1 MANNKDLIIDTT
13 VEVGGIIRETL
24 GSDPTTSYETEYYNV
39 RNLPLYRDQA
49 VRTVMSPTLGAD
61 VLNFEFGDDGNKL
74 YYLASLTGIIYE
86 YDLTNG
92 PYDIS
97 AASYAN
103 TAGYDLG
110 TTTARH
116 FFFNPDGLTMY
127 VFLSFNTLSHKHTL
141 TTPWDLN
148 TASGPTSFT
157 LPYSCNCAKASPDG
171 TKLYMSVN
179 SGAAYGTYQYSTSVP
194 WNFDTSNMTLDII
207 PSKFMK
213 PTGGFTPA
221 LGSTGSEI
229 FDRAIFTFN
238 SDGTKF
244 ITKEADTI
252 DDRGRYFD
260 VWDVETPYDLR
271 TATFSY
277 TGKLYQELQKNR
289 RGDIGRIDDFQF
301 NSDGSSLFILSG
313 SGNDEDTIQ
322 EYPCS
327 TNTAYTTFD
336 LSSGN
341 YFDYILNDDVN
352 IKFTNAAETQTF
364 KIEIDTYNV
373 GAFDFNTIDENSEVT
388 VGNTQYFAAG
398 PVSLYVSPDG
408 KFVSTAGYLDYTMNT
423 WEMTSPH
430 DLSTAE
436 LMPAYSNVA
445 ITDVDTGNLGIDSLW
460 YSPDGHRLYM
470 YDKSISND
478 RIYQFNLSKSFR
490 ASADDLSDAVAV
502 KSMPGTESGNGFAL
516 SSNGK
521 YAFIANP
528 NQDNIRRYTLTTPWE
543 IATLDSNS
551 LIIGTGTGT
560 TTVSDLWVSEDGRYF
575 VTSNQTGIDL
585 ICFYTPVPWDVTQ
598 LTSQSSKGLTR
609 QSLGGAMSPDGTK
622 IYTGANAG
630 IRSYE
635 VGSKSAPT
643 ITWPENINWRGSPP
657 TAPIARRNNISS
669 KSIYTFTTNDGG
681 QTYTGYATA
690 ENTNVA
696 ITYREV

>member
-13 VEVGGIIRETL
+13 VEVGGVIRETL

-39 RNLPLYRDQA
+39 RNLPLYRDRP
-49 VRTVMSPTLGAD
+49 VRIDLSPSLGTD
-61 VLNFEFGDDGNKL
+61 INKFEFGNNGNIL
-74 YYLASLTGIIYE
+74 YYLDEGNNVVYQ
-86 YDLTNG
+86 YNLTNG

-103 TAGYDLG
+103 TSGYDVG
-110 TTTARH
+110 TTAKH
-116 FFFNPDGLTMY
+116 FFFKPDGLAMY
-127 VFLSFNTLSHKHTL
+127 VVNSFSTVGHIHTL
-141 TTPWDLN
+141 TTPWDLD
-148 TASGPTSFT
+148 TASGPTSYT
-157 LPYSCNCAKASPDG
+157 LPYTSFCTRASPDG
-171 TKLYMSVN
+171 TKLYMTVN
-179 SGAAYGTYQYSTSVP
+179 SGTLPGIRQFSTSIP
-194 WNFDTSNMTLDII
+194 WNFDTVNMTQDVI
-207 PSKFMK
+207 PNKFMLAA
-213 PTGGFTPA
+213 GGTA
-221 LGSTGSEI
+221 GTLGASAEDFVSVQ
-229 FDRAIFTFN
+229 FFKFN

-244 ITKEADTI
+244 FVTPQQAHY
-252 DDRGRYFD
+252 RGKMFD

-271 TATFSY
+271 TAKYAY
-277 TGKLYQELQKNR
+277 TGKLYTETRSGLS
-289 RGDIGRIDDFQF
+289 GDQTIMGDFNF
-301 NSDGSSLFILSG
+301 NSDGSSLYTLTISG
-313 SGNDEDTIQ
+313 VNDNTIQ

-336 LSSGN
+336 LSTGN

-364 KIEIDTYNV
+364 KIELDTYNV
-373 GAFDFNTIDENSEVT
+373 GAFDFNTITQDSEVR

-408 KFVSTAGYLDYTMNT
+408 KYVSTAGYLDYTMNT

-445 ITDVDTGNLGIDSLW
+445 ITDVNTGNLGIDSLW
-460 YSPDGHRLYM
+460 YSSDGHKLYM

-490 ASADDLSDAVAV
+490 ASADDLSNAVAV

-521 YAFIANP
+521 YAFVANP

-551 LIIGTGTGT
+551 RVIGTATGT

-575 VTSNQTGIDL
+575 VTYNQTGIDF

-598 LTSQSSKGLTR
+598 LTSQSSKSMTI
-609 QSLGGAMSPDGTK
+609 QALGGAMSPDGTK

-657 TAPIARRNNISS
+657 SAPIARRNNISS

-681 QTYTGYATA
+681 QTYTGYAAA

-696 ITYREV
+696 VTYREV